1 MDFLLTIINTHIQL
15 SGVLYNI
22 LLEGSVSQILD
33 LGLSYIFMIKK
44 VNNSEKIFFSN
55 FYITSKNNQGLYLK
69 FETRFPRKRYWE
81 DILDIWDTYKQYQLR
96 NRCSKKII

>member
-44 VNNSEKIFFSN
+44 VNNSEKINFSN
-55 FYITSKNNQGLYLK
+55 FYITL
-69 FETRFPRKRYWE
+69 
-81 DILDIWDTYKQYQLR
+81 
-96 NRCSKKII
+96 

>member
-15 SGVLYNI
+15 LGVPYNI

-33 LGLSYIFMIKK
+33 LGLSYIFMIQN

-55 FYITSKNNQGLYLK
+55 FYITLKNNQDLYLK
-69 FETRFPRKRYWE
+69 FETRFPRKRYEE
-81 DILDIWDTYKQYQLR
+81 DILEIWDISKQYQLR
-96 NRCSKKII
+96 NRCSKK

>member
-1 MDFLLTIINTHIQL
+1 MDYLLTIINTHIQL

-33 LGLSYIFMIKK
+33 LGLSYIFMIKN

-55 FYITSKNNQGLYLK
+55 FYITLKNNQGLYLK
-69 FETRFPRKRYWE
+69 FETCFPRKRYEE
-81 DILDIWDTYKQYQLR
+81 DILEIWDISKQ
-96 NRCSKKII
+96 